1 LFFIS
6 NKISLFDLFIKSFI
20 AFFYYLIIPL
30 PIPKVVVVPKE
41 ITGAPKLPTPVVV
54 TPIPNGITTF
64 TTDSFNK
71 ALITSS
77 IIINIIASLVFG
89 PSANTS
95 PVTIPASDCLDII
108 LDKIDSDDS
117 PGLKFEPNNIN
128 GGW

>member
-1 LFFIS
+1 
-6 NKISLFDLFIKSFI
+6 
-20 AFFYYLIIPL
+20 
-30 PIPKVVVVPKE
+30 
-41 ITGAPKLPTPVVV
+41 V

-128 GGW
+128 GGGSGAIGILGTVLLRWYLIHHL

>member
-1 LFFIS
+1 
-6 NKISLFDLFIKSFI
+6 
-20 AFFYYLIIPL
+20 
-30 PIPKVVVVPKE
+30 
-41 ITGAPKLPTPVVV
+41 V

-77 IIINIIASLVFG
+77 IITYHSLTSVW

-95 PVTIPASDCLDII
+95 PVTIPDCLDII

-128 GGW
+128 GGGSGAIGILGTVKLLRWYLIHHL